1 MADSELSNI
10 LNRRNKINEGE
21 EPAPT
26 ENVVV
31 KGYQTNEGDKSE
43 VDAALPE
50 LANKLNR
57 QANINDGIESGEVP
71 SMKVCNVYTEFKE
84 FTRKQI
90 KEYEKMFK
98 KYDTGRDGF
107 IDLMELKYMMEK
119 LDAPQTHLGLKA
131 MIKEVDEDYDSKM
144 SFREFLLI
152 FRKASNNELQID
164 GLKSIADCDEINV
177 SEEGVGGAK
186 NFFEAKVQQLSQS
199 NKFEEEI
206 KKEQEER
213 RQEAELKKVRRAEFK
228 AKASVFQ

>member
-31 KGYQTNEGDKSE
+31 KGYETNTADKSE

-50 LANKLNR
+50 LADKLSR
-57 QANINDGIESGEVP
+57 QANINDGLESGDR
-71 SMKVCNVYTEFKE
+71 MKVHNVYTEFKD

-98 KYDTGRDGF
+98 KYDTGKDGF

-119 LDAPQTHLGLKA
+119 LGAPQTHMSLKN
-131 MIKEVDEDYDSKM
+131 MIAEVDEDFDGKM

-152 FRKASNNELQID
+152 FQKAVSGDLEVE
-164 GLKSIADCDEINV
+164 GLKSLANKSEINV
-177 SEEGVGGAK
+177 GEEGVGGAK
-186 NFFEAKVQQLSQS
+186 NFFEAKVQELTKG

-213 RQEAELKKVRRAEFK
+213 RKEAEEKKQRRAEFK
-228 AKASVFQ
+228 AKASIFQ